1 MIPGASM
8 YYMVLYHNAV
18 LVPGRFS
25 PCLRNL
31 LNVRYI
37 LSLYTAWAFFFL
49 FFWEFPAEWAL
60 GLFVPSWSLSGG
72 WCACLFASAWS
83 MGLRSD
89 WGTSFSRRVSMQPYV
104 HKGSPSRYRS
114 GWVDWNTGHVTS
126 WKGRTLLEA
135 LRSSYICIC
144 ASYAYSYLLQGAI
157 VVWTKYCY

>member
-1 MIPGASM
+1 MLCWYQDDFHPVSETCST
-8 YYMVLYHNAV
+8 YDTF
-18 LVPGRFS
+18 LVCTPPERFS
-25 PCLRNL
+25 
-31 LNVRYI
+31 
-37 LSLYTAWAFFFL
+37 FFL

-157 VVWTKYCY
+157 VVKTTYCY